1 MKNTEAILRVITSG
15 TKNEEQFVALLGAL
29 GFAVIP
35 KNDAEHLERVR
46 RKTGGVHP
54 NSPGHWQVNSTQS
67 GWVDFWAGFNSNE
80 IPGMFSPGEAREIA
94 MSLIL
99 MAEQEERRR

>member
-1 MKNTEAILRVITSG
+1 MKNTEAVLRVISSG
-15 TKNEEQFVALLGAL
+15 TQNEEQFVALLAAL

-35 KNDAEHLERVR
+35 KGDAEHLERVR

-54 NSPGHWQVNSTQS
+54 TSPGNWQTNATQN
-67 GWVDFWAGFNSNE
+67 GWVSFWAGFNSNE
-80 IPGMFSPGEAREIA
+80 SPGMFSPGEAREIA
-94 MSLIL
+94 MTLIL